1 MAYVTIH
8 TLPGA
13 ADELLARKQ
22 THFDPVVQRVA
33 RGFGALFSVTAP
45 TDDGLL
51 IINVWEDA
59 ERVGAFAA
67 LPEMQAAQTQAQL
80 PAPSSFQRYPGAL
93 LDVYQDVTSSSATD
107 PV

>member
-22 THFDPVVQRVA
+22 VHFDPVVQRVA
-33 RGFGALFSVTAP
+33 SSFGALFSVTAP
-45 TDDGLL
+45 TADGLL

-59 ERVGAFAA
+59 ERVRAFTA
-67 LPEMQAAQTQAQL
+67 LPEMQAAQADAQL
-80 PAPSSFQRYPGAL
+80 PPPNSFQRYPGAF
-93 LDVYQDVTSSSATD
+93 VEVFNTPAAA
-107 PV
+107 